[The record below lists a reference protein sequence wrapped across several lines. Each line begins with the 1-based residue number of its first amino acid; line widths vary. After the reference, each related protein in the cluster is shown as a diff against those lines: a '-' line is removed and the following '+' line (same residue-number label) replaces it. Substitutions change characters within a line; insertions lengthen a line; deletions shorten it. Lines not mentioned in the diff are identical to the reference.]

1 MNDTT
6 DSRSVQ
12 RFQWRPFALRVVV
25 YSFGLALLGVCVTL
39 MLKTNLGM
47 DAWDAFYRNL
57 NEGIPLDYRYL
68 NPIIALILLPIAY
81 AMQKKRVTIWILFPL
96 IVSAYVGWVIDEL
109 KEIIPDVSG
118 ENLGWNILYLGAS
131 IPICAVGLNMVT
143 FCRFPLPALD
153 ELCFA
158 IGKAMKST
166 YGKGKLVG
174 ELLALVLTVITGLI
188 YHRQS
193 DWFNIGVAT
202 VVFGFGIGPMIDWLK
217 KPVYRGLEGLKIW

>member
-68 NPIIALILLPIAY
+68 NPIIALILLPIA
-81 AMQKKRVTIWILFPL
+81 
-96 IVSAYVGWVIDEL
+96 
-109 KEIIPDVSG
+109 
-118 ENLGWNILYLGAS
+118 
-131 IPICAVGLNMVT
+131 
-143 FCRFPLPALD
+143 
-153 ELCFA
+153 
-158 IGKAMKST
+158 
-166 YGKGKLVG
+166 
-174 ELLALVLTVITGLI
+174 
-188 YHRQS
+188 
-193 DWFNIGVAT
+193 
-202 VVFGFGIGPMIDWLK
+202 
-217 KPVYRGLEGLKIW
+217 